1 MIPERTCRVGRVWC
15 GRVFFCLVVVGYADL
30 YGVCVGDDVKGF
42 GSFRRFVLWALV
54 CSYLSDRGGEG
65 GE

>member
-1 MIPERTCRVGRVWC
+1 MVREG
-15 GRVFFCLVVVGYADL
+15 FFLFSFFGLVVVGYADL
-30 YGVCVGDDVKGF
+30 YGECVGDYGKGF
-42 GSFRRFVLWALV
+42 GSFRRVVLWALE